1 LNPDPVRIRIRK
13 PGFVQ
18 GWPPRGRCCPRSNFF
33 LLLLVIFP
41 FLDPDPDPLTD
52 PQAWFCIG
60 LAPARSLLPSFSG
73 PTAPQPVAPTAPQ
86 LSAAYQLPA
95 ALPVPL
101 DNRYPYLS
109 FKVYISGKCYL
120 PFSDLLPENVAKV
133 PTVIRELQ
141 KSFHRVFAD
150 KQQVSFCK

>member
-1 LNPDPVRIRIRK
+1 MSGL
-13 PGFVQ
+13 
-18 GWPPRGRCCPRSNFF
+18 
-33 LLLLVIFP
+33 
-41 FLDPDPDPLTD
+41 
-52 PQAWFCIG
+52 G

-109 FKVYISGKCYL
+109 FKVYISGKWYL
-120 PFSDLLPENVAKV
+120 PLSDLLPENGAKI
-133 PTVIRELQ
+133 PTVIREPQ
-141 KSFHRVFAD
+141 KKKKFIESLLINSQFLF
-150 KQQVSFCK
+150 VSELPVGVL